1 METTIKVLIVDD
13 HKLISEAWTSLLK
26 DAPNIW
32 VVGTADNAE
41 DAFSMTH
48 AHKPDIVLMDI
59 LMPELDGLSTTRII
73 RDKESTVLQHD
84 IPIIALTANAFEQA
98 KKEIFESGMNAF
110 VSKPL
115 VPELLHEKLKSL
127 TQDKN

>member
-1 METTIKVLIVDD
+1 MEYDIANNGK
-13 HKLISEAWTSLLK
+13 EALYLLTK
-26 DAPNIW
+26 N
-32 VVGTADNAE
+32 
-41 DAFSMTH
+41 SY
-48 AHKPDIVLMDI
+48 DIVLMDI

-127 TQDKN
+127 TQDKY